1 MRTAIRS
8 IAIGLLS
15 ALASSFSVSGQTP
28 PCGVAVLR
36 SSDGPKTDDRFIPAS
51 PEIVK
56 ADLLKALPAL
66 GYVVRKDQGLH
77 VEALQD
83 IQRLESIW
91 ETSADAGASRADA
104 AIVSGP
110 VSVEISEASHD
121 GAQGSQLSIEFKT
134 GFMGHKGS
142 NAEPLSAETECLVI
156 LLGTNDPSKKPRGE
170 PSEDS
175 GPPRDLK
182 LTRGTLMK
190 VLLSAPVYSKE
201 YKKGDIGRPIQF
213 QVAEDVVVDGATV
226 LRRGASVLG
235 HLTDFKK
242 AGGYGRHATLAFTFE
257 SATAVDGQQIPVTG
271 EIEQFRGGR
280 TEESLESTAQ
290 TEGAVGWLI
299 KGADVFIRAGTGYD
313 LAVSADTSIHVGVN

>member
-1 MRTAIRS
+1 MRTAIRY
-8 IAIGLLS
+8 IAIGLFP
-15 ALASSFSVSGQTP
+15 AFASSLFLSGQTP
-28 PCGVAVLR
+28 PCGVAILR

-66 GYVVRKDQGLH
+66 GYIVRKDQGLH

-83 IQRLESIW
+83 IQLLESIW
-91 ETSADAGASRADA
+91 ETSADAGARRTDA

-121 GAQGSQLSIEFKT
+121 GAQGSQLSVEFKT

-142 NAEPLSAETECLVI
+142 NAEPLAAETECLVK
-156 LLGTNDPSKKPRGE
+156 LLGTNDPSKNPRGE
-170 PSEDS
+170 PSENSSPLHDV
-175 GPPRDLK
+175 K
-182 LTRGTLMK
+182 LSRGTPVK

-201 YKKGDIGRPIQF
+201 YKKGNIGRPIQF
-213 QVAEDVVVDGATV
+213 QVAEDVVVDGVTV
-226 LRRGASVLG
+226 FRRGALALG
-235 HLTDFKK
+235 HLIDFRN
-242 AGGYGRHATLAFTFE
+242 AGGFGRHATLAFTFD
-257 SATAVDGQQIPVTG
+257 SVTAVDGQQIPVTG
-271 EIEQFRGGR
+271 DIEQFRGGR
-280 TEESLESTAQ
+280 TSESLKSTAE

-313 LAVSADTSIHVGVN
+313 LAVSADSTI